1 MDKQGHRCSLA
12 FIGGSVLPMNT
23 KLISGLVI
31 WAALSLPYAPALQAD
46 WSFVMMG
53 DTKGDRD
60 KTKTGVSEEL
70 PIIAQKIASLNPSLV
85 LVCGDLINGDDVP
98 DTNLTYAV
106 QYADW
111 KTAMSPV
118 FNYTG
123 NTGIPIYPV
132 RGNHDN
138 NSSEGP
144 PIDGIKQA
152 YYDAFSAYVPA
163 NGPNYG
169 LTNNQVGFSYSF
181 TTNNVTF
188 VAADLYFYYHTNG
201 YHELDQSWVTRKLQE
216 SSSPYKV
223 FMAHEPFFQTEGTG
237 EGEHFFGDSASAF
250 TTRSN
255 FWNELGTNG
264 VQLYLTGHVHN
275 ETVSSITNDYG
286 NNIIQLI
293 QGNGGAP
300 MDGVGN
306 NPEAGVNVL
315 YTNGSYG
322 FSLATVSDT
331 NMTIQYY
338 SLNTNDNSWTVAD
351 YITSISPN
359 QLVPEASTTL
369 LLAPASAVWMAGRF
383 LKRRRRGSLN

>member
-1 MDKQGHRCSLA
+1 
-12 FIGGSVLPMNT
+12 MNT
-23 KLISGLVI
+23 KLISGIGVCL
-31 WAALSLPYAPALQAD
+31 AMSFLYATSLQAD
-46 WSFVMMG
+46 WTFVMMG

-60 KTKTGVSEEL
+60 KTHTGVSEEL

-85 LVCGDLINGDDVP
+85 MVCGDLINGDEVP
-98 DTNLTYAV
+98 DTNLTYAA

-111 KTAMSPV
+111 TTAMSPV
-118 FNYTG
+118 FNYNS
-123 NTGIPIYPV
+123 NTGIPIYTV

-181 TTNNVTF
+181 TTNNLTF
-188 VAADLYFYYHTNG
+188 VAADQYFYYSATDPTG
-201 YHELDQSWVTRKLQE
+201 YHELDQAWVNQQFQQ
-216 SSSPYKV
+216 SSSPYKI
-223 FMAHEPFFQTEGTG
+223 FMAHVPFFQTGNSG
-237 EGEHFFGDSASAF
+237 EGEHFFDESAEGF

-255 FWNELGTNG
+255 FWNALGTNG
-264 VQLYLTGHVHN
+264 VQLYLTGHVHSQI
-275 ETVSSITNDYG
+275 VASVTNDYG
-286 NNIIQLI
+286 NTLIQLI

-300 MDGVGN
+300 MDGGITN

-315 YTNGSYG
+315 YTNGFYG
-322 FSLATVSDT
+322 FSLATVTDT

-338 SLNTNDNSWTVAD
+338 LLNTNDNSWSVAD
-351 YITSISPN
+351 YVTSISPN
-359 QLVPEASTTL
+359 TQDVPEASSAVL
-369 LLAPASAVWMAGRF
+369 IAPALAVWMAGRF
-383 LKRRRRGSLN
+383 RKRRRN